1 MTSWRPTLRRTRV
14 RILSCPLPFFRSP
27 PFACHHHVHLLPLIC
42 IASFAMFVL
51 ASPEYWPEGDEED
64 LELEEIRID
73 ADGNAVPSTQAQRR
87 RCAAFNP

>member
-1 MTSWRPTLRRTRV
+1 
-14 RILSCPLPFFRSP
+14 
-27 PFACHHHVHLLPLIC
+27 
-42 IASFAMFVL
+42 MFVL